1 MSIISSIGVTSGIDY
16 NQLISGLL
24 ELERQPIYRLQNRQ
38 AEYNEKIS
46 VYNTLTSKLNTLKD
60 AMDKLRNSTN
70 FYEKTASVSDDTV
83 ISATASNSASAGIYT
98 IEPHSVAGKIQLAA
112 VDRRTGTTSFTS
124 STDVVNSSGV
134 TQTFE
139 YTYNGTT
146 RTLSVADGSTLED
159 LRDAINSDSG
169 NPGVTATIVNVG
181 TSDYRLVLTGQDS
194 GSTMTI
200 TITANTDLTGFS
212 DTDFTAHTAQDA
224 KFRIGGVDVVKSSNT
239 VSDVIPGV
247 TFTLKAESTTSVTI
261 TVNND
266 IDTIRQNIEDF
277 VTAYNDVV
285 DYIDANTAYD
295 VTTRTG
301 SPLTG
306 ESTPRNIM
314 TRLQDIVTARVGS
327 NPEDLR
333 TLAQLG
339 ITTDYETGHLEI
351 DSATL
356 EEKLTTDLSD
366 VETLFDDQ
374 TSGIAYEMYSY
385 IDDVTDSTSGSI
397 TIRVDGLENSVADI
411 SDEITEMQDRLTI
424 LEENLRRQFAALESL
439 LTEFNAQSSF
449 LTNLI
454 NNL

>member
-1 MSIISSIGVTSGIDY
+1 MSIISSVGVSSGIDY
-16 NQLISGLL
+16 SQLISGIL

-38 AEYNEKIS
+38 SEYNDKIS
-46 VYNTLTSKLNTLKD
+46 VYNTLSSKLDTLKD
-60 AMDKLRNSTN
+60 AADKLRNSTN
-70 FYEKTASVSDDTV
+70 FYEKTAAVSNETV
-83 ISATASNSASAGIYT
+83 IDATASNSASAGIYT
-98 IEPHSVAGKIQLAA
+98 IEAHSVAGKIQLAS

-124 STDVVNSSGV
+124 STDVINSSGA
-134 TQTFE
+134 TKTFE

-146 RTLSVADGSTLED
+146 RTISVSDGSTLED
-159 LRDAINSDSG
+159 LRDAINSDTG

-181 TSDYRLVLTGQDS
+181 TNDYRLVLTGQDS

-224 KFRIGGVDVVKSSNT
+224 KFRIGGIDVVKSSNT
-239 VSDVIPGV
+239 ISDVIPGV
-247 TFTLKAESTTSVTI
+247 TFTLKSESTTSVTI

-277 VTAYNDVV
+277 VSAYNDIV
-285 DYIDANTAYD
+285 DYIDTNSQYD

-301 SPLTG
+301 NPLTG
-306 ESTPRNIM
+306 ETTSRNIM
-314 TRLQDIVTARVGS
+314 NRLRDIVTSRVAG

-356 EEKLTTDLSD
+356 ENKLTTDLSD

-374 TSGIAYEMYSY
+374 TSGIAYEMYNY
-385 IDDVTDSTSGSI
+385 IDDVTDSTTGSI
-397 TIRVDGLENSVADI
+397 SIRVDGLQDSVQDM
-411 SDEITEMQDRLTI
+411 SDEISEMEDRLTI

-439 LTEFNAQSSF
+439 LTEFHAQSAF